1 MVQHSDFDD
10 PNVREVIVVGGG
22 IAGLSAAIYL
32 GRAQR
37 DTLVI
42 DSGHSMAKW
51 EPVVE
56 NYLGFPRGVGGEE
69 LLKNGRAQAEK
80 HEVRFVRDE
89 IKNVSARDSVFVLK
103 GKKKT
108 YRTKRLL
115 LATGIFHL
123 PPEIP
128 GVKQCLGHSMFF
140 CKDCDGY
147 RVREKRIAI
156 VGANNEAVEYA
167 LGMLHYS
174 ACVIVAT
181 NGDRPRWDKRHARWL
196 EEYEIPVARKRIC
209 DVEHRKRKI
218 RALEFGNGESVKI
231 DYLFTTRGDIFH
243 NQLAKKLGAKI
254 DSGRPDQSRPM
265 HAHERA
271 AIVCRGLRHAREL
284 PDDYRRRPGRRRGA
298 GDQSRSVRR
307 EPRHAF
313 APPVSG
319 RAARRRKRRCRK
331 FPEQNGKAGKNNGI
345 RTISRAGERTVGG
358 NPDVCPH
365 DHVVRRRGGSDQLV
379 RAAHLG
385 REGQERP
392 RHHAERAERGIQTF
406 RDGP

>member
-56 NYLGFPRGVGGEE
+56 NYLGFPQGVGGEE
-69 LLKNGRAQAEK
+69 LLRNGCAQAKK
-80 HEVRFVRDE
+80 HDVDFANDE
-89 IKNVSARDSVFVLK
+89 IRTVSGGDSVFVLK

-128 GVKQCLGHSMFF
+128 GVKECLGHSMFF

-147 RVREKRIAI
+147 RVRGKRVAI
-156 VGANNEAVEYA
+156 IGANNEAVEYA

-181 NGDRPRWDKRHARWL
+181 NGKRPSWSKRHARWL
-196 EEYEIPVARKRIC
+196 GEYEIPIARQRIR
-209 DVEHRKRKI
+209 DVDHQKRKI
-218 RALEFGNGESVKI
+218 RALDFAKGESVKI

-243 NQLAKKLGAKI
+243 NQLARKLGAKI
-254 DSGRPDQSRPM
+254 DSDGQIKVDQCMRTTVPRLYAAGCVTPANCQMIIAAGQGAAAAQAINRDLFEESLATHSLRDF
-265 HAHERA
+265 RA
-271 AIVCRGLRHAREL
+271 AQIDEEKTVPEVSKTKRK
-284 PDDYRRRPGRRRGA
+284 GR
-298 GDQSRSVRR
+298 
-307 EPRHAF
+307 
-313 APPVSG
+313 
-319 RAARRRKRRCRK
+319 KK
-331 FPEQNGKAGKNNGI
+331 
-345 RTISRAGERTVGG
+345 
-358 NPDVCPH
+358 
-365 DHVVRRRGGSDQLV
+365 
-379 RAAHLG
+379 
-385 REGQERP
+385 
-392 RHHAERAERGIQTF
+392 
-406 RDGP
+406 

>member
-10 PNVREVIVVGGG
+10 PKIREVIIVGGG

-56 NYLGFPRGVGGEE
+56 NYLGFPKGVGGEE
-69 LLKNGRAQAEK
+69 LLRNGCTQARK
-80 HEVRFVRDE
+80 HDVRFVRDE
-89 IKNVSARDSVFVLK
+89 IKNVSATKSAFILK
-103 GKKKT
+103 GKKKR

-128 GVKQCLGHSMFF
+128 GVKECLGHSMFF

-147 RVREKRIAI
+147 RVRGKRIAI
-156 VGANNEAVEYA
+156 IGQNNETVEYA

-181 NGDRPRWDKRHARWL
+181 NGKKPFWDKQHARWL
-196 EEYEIPVARKRIC
+196 EEYEIPVARKPIH
-209 DVEHRKRKI
+209 DVDHRKRKI
-218 RALEFGNGESVKI
+218 RALEFAGEKSVKI
-231 DYLFTTRGDIFH
+231 DYIFTTRGDVFY

-254 DSGRPDQSRPM
+254 DSDGQIKVDQCMRTTVPRLYAAGCVTPANCQMIIAAGQGAAAAQAINRDLFEESLATHSLRDF
-265 HAHERA
+265 RA
-271 AIVCRGLRHAREL
+271 AQIEEEKTVPEVSQRQRK
-284 PDDYRRRPGRRRGA
+284 GR
-298 GDQSRSVRR
+298 
-307 EPRHAF
+307 
-313 APPVSG
+313 
-319 RAARRRKRRCRK
+319 KK
-331 FPEQNGKAGKNNGI
+331 
-345 RTISRAGERTVGG
+345 
-358 NPDVCPH
+358 
-365 DHVVRRRGGSDQLV
+365 
-379 RAAHLG
+379 
-385 REGQERP
+385 
-392 RHHAERAERGIQTF
+392 
-406 RDGP
+406 